1 MREGSV
7 MQTFDW
13 GQFIASTI
21 SVLLILGGVWWW
33 VRRNRGLTP
42 LAGHNRRIQVVEALP
57 MSLKHRMVLIQV
69 DDQMVLTSVSA
80 GEVKTL
86 HAWSRAPS
94 GDAHAA

>member
-13 GQFIASTI
+13 GQFMASTI

-42 LAGHNRRIQVVEALP
+42 LAGQNRRIQVVEALP
-57 MSLKHRMVLIQV
+57 MSLKHRMVL
-69 DDQMVLTSVSA
+69 TSISA

-86 HAWSRAPS
+86 HAWRSAPS